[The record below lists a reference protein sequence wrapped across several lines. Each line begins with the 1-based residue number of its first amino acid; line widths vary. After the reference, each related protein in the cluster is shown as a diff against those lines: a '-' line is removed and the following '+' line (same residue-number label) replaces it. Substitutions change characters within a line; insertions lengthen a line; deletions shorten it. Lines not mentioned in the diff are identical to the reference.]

1 MKKIHFK
8 IIKIL
13 KIYALALVGIVSA
26 STANSELKACEL
38 LCEKVFWETASQA
51 QIALEI
57 SRVEGNERDLRGN
70 TPLMYLMYYGRSEH
84 LTENIAA
91 LLDAGIDVNARDLGG
106 NTALMA
112 TSAGQYI
119 EPLKLLLAAGADVS
133 FRNGS
138 EQTALIKTAKW
149 ADAQNLQALLDA
161 GADVNAQDEWG
172 ITALMLVSSDTYAYR
187 DVKVK
192 LKVLIDAGANVNA
205 QNDDLET
212 ALMWAASLGTPEN
225 LRALLDAGADV
236 NVRNKY
242 GANAILNAIR
252 DDTSADSVHEK
263 VQLLLK
269 AGADAFAS
277 DGEGMTAW
285 SYAQEN
291 LAFKGTDAY
300 WMLNAERFK

>member
-8 IIKIL
+8 IINIL

-57 SRVEGNERDLRGN
+57 SRVEGNERHFTGT
-70 TPLMYLMYYGRSEH
+70 TPLMFLMYYGRPKH

-91 LLDAGIDVNARDLGG
+91 LLDAGINVNARDLGG
-106 NTALMA
+106 NTALMS

-133 FRNGS
+133 FRNGN

-149 ADAQNLQALLDA
+149 AVAQNLQALLDA
-161 GADVNAQDEWG
+161 GADVDAQDEQG

-192 LKVLIDAGANVNA
+192 VLIDAGANVNA
-205 QNDDLET
+205 QDHDLYT
-212 ALMWAASLGTPEN
+212 PLMYAASLGTPEN

-242 GANAILNAIR
+242 GANAILLAIR